1 MRVLV
6 LPGAVFA
13 ALLPVLA
20 ASAQSGPET
29 QPLTIQ
35 TQGGERQLKVE
46 IADDDAEREK
56 GLMFRRDMDA
66 DKGML
71 FDFGLDRGVSMWM
84 KNTYIPLDM
93 LFIDRD
99 GVVRTIARRATPLSE
114 RTINSDGPVRY
125 VLEIDGGVADA
136 LGVRPGDKVTAA
148 AIAAK

>member
-1 MRVLV
+1 MRFVV
-6 LPGAVFA
+6 LPSAVFA
-13 ALLPVLA
+13 TLLPILA
-20 ASAQSGPET
+20 AASQSGPAT

-35 TQGGERQLKVE
+35 TQAGERRLTVE

-56 GLMFRRDMDA
+56 GLMFRRAMDV

-71 FDFGLDRGVSMWM
+71 FDFGVDRGVSMWM

-99 GVVRTIARRATPLSE
+99 GIVRTVARRTTPLSE

-148 AIAAK
+148 AIGAK